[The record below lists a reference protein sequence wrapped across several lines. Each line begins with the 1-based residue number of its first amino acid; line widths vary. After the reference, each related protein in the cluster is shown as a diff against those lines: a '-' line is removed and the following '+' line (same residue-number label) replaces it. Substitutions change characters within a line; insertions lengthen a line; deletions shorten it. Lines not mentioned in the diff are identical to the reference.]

1 MKNRSTSL
9 LPKAHLWT
17 DILLLNASFLIAYL
31 LRIEEGL
38 LEQNEHYLNLLLMSN
53 LLWVLI
59 IYSLKTYH
67 FTRLSYNFNDQIGG
81 LLKAALL
88 HASCTITLLYLI
100 KEGEAYSRVQM
111 GLTYGLFIVAAT
123 GARIALLLSMQLY
136 RQAGYNSKCY
146 AVIGHDEVIDYIRG
160 FYEQR
165 PQLGYR
171 YSGLFEFRGQATD
184 EAALEE
190 YMEERGLDFIYCC
203 LSRLNDEQVR
213 SIIRVAERQRTQV
226 RLVPDFRGFVSNL
239 ATIEYHDVYPVID
252 VSTKPFSSV
261 QDQTVKRAFDLAF
274 SLTVMLAGAPV
285 FLLVMGAVKLTSKGP
300 VFFLQER
307 SGQWGRIFKIYKFR
321 SMYVDAD
328 KMGLKHSQGDH
339 DPRIT
344 PIGRFLRRSRLD
356 ELPQFLNV
364 IRGEMSIV
372 GPRPLYKYDV
382 DMLMQAAP
390 HEFKKILTVKPG
402 ITSIGQIKVGYATN
416 VAENVNRLKYD
427 LEYLGKYSLRQD
439 ISLVFQTVLVM
450 ALGRGR

>member
-1 MKNRSTSL
+1 MKSRSTSP

-17 DILLLNASFLIAYL
+17 DILLLNMSFIAAYL
-31 LRIEEGL
+31 LRFEDGL
-38 LEQNEHYLNLLLMSN
+38 LERNDHYLNLLLVSN
-53 LLWVLI
+53 LLWVFC
-59 IYSLKTYH
+59 IYGLRTYQ

-81 LLKAALL
+81 LLKATLL
-88 HASCTITLLYLI
+88 HAFGTMAILYLTHV
-100 KEGEAYSRVQM
+100 GEEYSRVQLGM
-111 GLTYGLFIVAAT
+111 TYGLFIISAT
-123 GARIALLLSMQLY
+123 VVRIGLLLSMQLY
-136 RQAGYNSKCY
+136 RQAGYNYRRY
-146 AVIGHDEVIDYIRG
+146 AVIGHDEVTDYIKG

-171 YSGLFEFRGQATD
+171 YSGLFEFWGQSTD
-184 EAALEE
+184 EAALEQ
-190 YMEERGLDFIYCC
+190 YLEENELDYIYCC
-203 LSRLNDEQVR
+203 LSRLSDEQVR

-261 QDQTVKRAFDLAF
+261 QDQRVKRAFDLAF
-274 SLTVMLAGAPV
+274 SITVMLAGAPV
-285 FLLVMGAVKLTSKGP
+285 FLLVMLAVKLTSKGP

-307 SGQWGRIFKIYKFR
+307 SGQWGQIFKIYKFR

-328 KMGLKHSQGDH
+328 KTGLKHSQGSH

-390 HEFKKILTVKPG
+390 HEFKKVLTVKPG

-416 VAENVNRLKYD
+416 VAENVSRLRYD

-439 ISLVFQTVLVM
+439 ISLVCQTILVM
-450 ALGRGR
+450 MLGRGR